1 MAVMDLLEA
10 KVFSSHDF
18 VQLFTLCPLS
28 NHVILL
34 LLFFYSRFFLSEKL
48 WNCVENVTALENAH
62 KMVIIK

>member
-34 LLFFYSRFFLSEKL
+34 LLFFIPVFLSEKL
-48 WNCVENVTALENAH
+48 QNCVENVTALENAH